1 MEKAELFRNSKE
13 NAEWFKENYEDLKK
27 EYDEHWIVIENKAV
41 IKSATTFDEILAIVK
56 KRDPSKV
63 IVEYIQSDQVAMFF

>member
-1 MEKAELFRNSKE
+1 M
-13 NAEWFKENYEDLKK
+13 
-27 EYDEHWIVIENKAV
+27 IENKAV